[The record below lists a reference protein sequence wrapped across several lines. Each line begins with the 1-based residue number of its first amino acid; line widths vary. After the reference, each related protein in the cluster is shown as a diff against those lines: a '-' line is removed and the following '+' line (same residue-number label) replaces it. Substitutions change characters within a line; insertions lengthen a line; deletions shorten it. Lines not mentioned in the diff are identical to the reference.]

1 MEEYMKNVNYQI
13 DISKKVNYISIIADI
28 DIHIHFDYEIEN
40 QIISL
45 RELVEQYCTLQ
56 RRRNYEI
63 TLNHAVLHRL
73 HVDIPN
79 TIVYLTGDT
88 FVKKIYVA
96 ENNSNINML
105 NYLQEKIYERKQ
117 YQEDQNLKDISLSAK
132 TYLLILST

>member
-13 DISKKVNYISIIADI
+13 DISKKVNYISIIA

-73 HVDIPN
+73 YVDIPN